1 MQQLPEV
8 GCCTQWNHM
17 IEFEQGNICRLLHSA
32 PNYSKLFDQLHKTC
46 LECSFNYW
54 PNVRFRPLL
63 HSLTV
68 VTPEWLTLRHSSI
81 IATNSLPLW
90 NPVLRKVV
98 LSMPWRHNGGGKV
111 QLHSFI
117 TLPTKWRRVVNSMPW
132 PLNPQG
138 RIPVPFEYRA
148 GWSYSL
154 SEHFREEKNHMSL
167 LGSTAA
173 CSIVT
178 IPHSFTQTTQW
189 KKASNQHT
197 LQSPVHIICCT

>member
-90 NPVLRKVV
+90 SPVLRKVV
-98 LSMPWRHNGGGKV
+98 LSVPWKHNGGAEA
-111 QLHSFI
+111 QLYSFL
-117 TLPTKWRRVVNSMPW
+117 TLATKWRRVTNSTPRPLPREEFPY
-132 PLNPQG
+132 PLNKRQG
-138 RIPVPFEYRA
+138 RPTACLNISEKRKIMCLYWGPLQPVA
-148 GWSYSL
+148 
-154 SEHFREEKNHMSL
+154 
-167 LGSTAA
+167 
-173 CSIVT
+173 
-178 IPHSFTQTTQW
+178 
-189 KKASNQHT
+189 
-197 LQSPVHIICCT
+197 